1 MHWESPAS
9 ECPLVTRHLNPW
21 PTPWPAQCP
30 LDHSHSPIHK
40 HQWDRSVRWQL
51 RILPCPW
58 SCPWNLALPGLP
70 PLSPSREEPRPG
82 LPESPERLLAAWL
95 EKWKQMKL
103 TDKCP
108 GLWQRPLT
116 GGRLAVG
123 GLMETDPDGSG
134 MRRWITLMELR
145 RGRMLRRHYSKII
158 WFLFVFLWGGGRDV
172 EPHSPWSFFLNR
184 FAK

>member
-1 MHWESPAS
+1 MPIGDLAPMADPLATTVPFVSSPF
-9 ECPLVTRHLNPW
+9 PNPQ
-21 PTPWPAQCP
+21 TLMGSLC
-30 LDHSHSPIHK
+30 D
-40 HQWDRSVRWQL
+40 QL
-51 RILPCPW
+51 WILPCPW
-58 SCPWNLALPGLP
+58 SCPWSCPWNVALPGLP
-70 PLSPSREEPRPG
+70 LLSPNREEPRPG
-82 LPESPERLLAAWL
+82 LPESPERLLVAWL

-158 WFLFVFLWGGGRDV
+158 WFLFVFLWGGGEGCGAPQSV
-172 EPHSPWSFFLNR
+172 EFFP
-184 FAK
+184 KQIC